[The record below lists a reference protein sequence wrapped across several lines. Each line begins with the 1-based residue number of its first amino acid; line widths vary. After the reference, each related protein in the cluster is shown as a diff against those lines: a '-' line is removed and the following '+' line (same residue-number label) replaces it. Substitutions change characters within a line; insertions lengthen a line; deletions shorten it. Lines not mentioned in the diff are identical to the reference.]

1 MSKEKKEKPK
11 VYSIDEVCKAVNNW
25 SMTTVD
31 SYDIKKF
38 LENSVKDEN
47 QLKLFHG

>member
-1 MSKEKKEKPK
+1 MTKQKKKKPK
-11 VYSIDEVCKAVNNW
+11 VYSIEEVARAVNNW

-31 SYDIKKF
+31 AYDIKKF

>member
-1 MSKEKKEKPK
+1 MSKEKKEKPRL
-11 VYSIDEVCKAVNNW
+11 YTLDEIHKAVNNW

-38 LENSVKDEN
+38 LENSVKDKN